1 MANMSPAIHPET
13 EPPTV
18 AIPTVMKNKIP
29 KETDFDH
36 AYEVVV
42 ALELE
47 YKNIKFSVTPNLVGD
62 LILSPQDHNT
72 AKILSEVTNLNG
84 KTIKIIPLDPEEQT
98 TRMVLLR
105 YPLELP
111 VEVIIKHPKV
121 TKAELCVK
129 SRDKA
134 QTRQMLVDIKGN
146 TKTEPSRQPKLWK
159 ETSRLEHIMPREERA
174 DKSCNGKSSTTKQN
188 RSTSDHIRVGSTA
201 SEYSQPNTHSA
212 PTVRGFLPCTT
223 PPGYRTKLKTPGQ
236 NQSMQETMT
245 NQWTPQPQ
253 LQSCV
258 QNTPVLVENTILPRT
273 LQPLQATTQLNTPPA
288 CQSTSGIHRRTNK
301 TDDHYYDSD
310 FLYDNAETR
319 YQHRK
324 YNKCSYDT
332 AHRKDAGRP
341 DPLNSTTTSGTDDA
355 LETDIRQ
362 EEELVIQEITQNRE
376 TSSPSQQI
384 TRNRTTSTDR
394 QQTLDH
400 RQERQ
405 HPEERRK
412 NSRGSTSCSS
422 LRAGA
427 QETATTPNGRGG
439 E

>member
-1 MANMSPAIHPET
+1 MLQMSEIWTSPIQVPQKREMCHLQPKPHDRNVYSETQRRNHHDSPNCGKKHHAWSTSCPERRERIKVAMAKVQPQNRT
-13 EPPTV
+13 EAPQTIFVWGQQRQNIVNPTPTPP
-18 AIPTVMKNKIP
+18 
-29 KETDFDH
+29 
-36 AYEVVV
+36 
-42 ALELE
+42 
-47 YKNIKFSVTPNLVGD
+47 
-62 LILSPQDHNT
+62 Q
-72 AKILSEVTNLNG
+72 LSEDSF
-84 KTIKIIPLDPEEQT
+84 PA
-98 TRMVLLR
+98 
-105 YPLELP
+105 LP
-111 VEVIIKHPKV
+111 
-121 TKAELCVK
+121 
-129 SRDKA
+129 
-134 QTRQMLVDIKGN
+134 
-146 TKTEPSRQPKLWK
+146 
-159 ETSRLEHIMPREERA
+159 
-174 DKSCNGKSSTTKQN
+174 
-188 RSTSDHIRVGSTA
+188 
-201 SEYSQPNTHSA
+201 
-212 PTVRGFLPCTT
+212 
-223 PPGYRTKLKTPGQ
+223 PPGYRTKLKTPGR

-301 TDDHYYDSD
+301 TDDHYYGSD

-332 AHRKDAGRP
+332 APRNDAGRP
-341 DPLNSTTTSGTDDA
+341 DSQNSTTTSGTDEA

-362 EEELVIQEITQNRE
+362 EEELAIQEITQNRE
-376 TSSPSQQI
+376 TSSPLQQI
-384 TRNRTTSTDR
+384 TRIRTTNTDR
-394 QQTLDH
+394 QQTHDH

-412 NSRGSTSCSS
+412 NSRHSTSCSS

-439 E
+439 KRLD